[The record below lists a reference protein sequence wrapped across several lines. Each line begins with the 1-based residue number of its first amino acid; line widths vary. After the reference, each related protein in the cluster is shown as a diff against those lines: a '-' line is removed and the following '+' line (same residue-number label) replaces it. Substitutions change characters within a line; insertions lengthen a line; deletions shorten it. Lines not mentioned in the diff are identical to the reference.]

1 MKFSN
6 VVIFRNL
13 GLILQ
18 FNGLLYVIPAAF
30 GIFSGEQSSTLGLFM
45 GAFVSLSLG
54 FALSNVKGEEKADYS
69 SLSILT
75 VVSFLLLGAIG
86 SIPYLY
92 LHEQLYPNLDLAG
105 KIVSSYFESIS
116 GITTTGLTLFSD
128 PSSLP
133 RSIVFYRSLTQ
144 WLGGIGI
151 VFFIVLF
158 LNAPGTYARALEAF
172 AGFARLSPTSRG
184 TFIRITKIYLFYT
197 GLFVILLI
205 TLGFVNPFAAVNLA
219 LAGISTGGFAHTSD
233 LTSDL
238 NISSTSILMILMIIG
253 ATSFPVHE
261 SLWTKKKL
269 GVFSSEFKGFIAY
282 LAITSIIL
290 IALAIGSSITDLG
303 KLVFHAVSA
312 ASTTG
317 FQTANIGAFDP
328 MTRLIL
334 LILMFVGGCSFSTA
348 GGIRFIRL
356 VVALRS
362 VPWLLRKNVLPI
374 TAVVPLRIGKSVIYE
389 GEIAFVFATIFAGSL
404 SILLSTTAL
413 MATGASFLN
422 SLFEAISAF
431 SNVGLTTGVTSMVMP
446 DFAKTVLI
454 AEMIIGRVEV
464 IPVLIGAKSL
474 YGYLERTKAASKL
487 QEVSRISSFR
497 R

>member
-1 MKFSN
+1 LKFSN

-30 GIFSGEQSSTLGLFM
+30 GIFSGEQSATLGLFI
-45 GAFVSLSLG
+45 GAFASLSLG
-54 FALSNVKGEEKADYS
+54 FALSNIKGEEKADYA

-75 VVSFLLLGAIG
+75 VVSFLLLGMIG

-92 LHEQLYPNLDLAG
+92 LHEQLYPNLDPVG
-105 KIVSSYFESIS
+105 KIVSSYFESVS
-116 GITTTGLTLFSD
+116 AITTTGLTLFD

-133 RSIVFYRSLTQ
+133 RSIIFYRSITQ

-184 TFIRITKIYLFYT
+184 TFIRIMKIYLLYT

-219 LAGISTGGFAHTSD
+219 LTGISTGGFAHTSD

-238 NISSTSILMILMIIG
+238 NISSISILTILMIIG

-261 SLWTKKKL
+261 SLWTRRRL

-282 LAITSIIL
+282 LAIASIIL
-290 IALAIGSSITDLG
+290 IAFAMGSRITDPGTLI
-303 KLVFHAVSA
+303 FHAVSA

-317 FQTANIGAFDP
+317 FQTVNLGAFDP

-348 GGIRFIRL
+348 GGIKFIRL

-362 VPWLLRKNVLPI
+362 IPWLLKKNILPI
-374 TAVVPLRIGKSVIYE
+374 TAVVPLKIGKSVIYE
-389 GEIAFVFATIFAGSL
+389 GEIAFAFATIFAGGL
-404 SILLSTTAL
+404 SILLSTAAL
-413 MATGASFLN
+413 MASGASFLN
-422 SLFEAISAF
+422 SLFESISAF
-431 SNVGLTTGVTSMVMP
+431 STVGLTTGVTSMAMP
-446 DFAKTVLI
+446 DFAKTALI

-464 IPVLIGAKSL
+464 IPVLIGVKIL
-474 YGYLERTKAASKL
+474 YEYLERTKAASEL
-487 QEVSRISSFR
+487 QEASRISSFR